1 MQLTTTLQPPEKPKS
16 AKRSLEE
23 PPMSRPSIRICP
35 ERLESLILAT
45 AAEDQAAFSELYEAT
60 RRKLFGV
67 ALVVL
72 RRRDLAEDVL
82 QEAYIRVWRN
92 AARFDPARGSAMTWM
107 ATIVRNLA
115 IDVKRSPAAIAT
127 EDAALMVIPFNGRS
141 ALDEVE
147 ASDNERRLRQA
158 IRTLDPMK
166 RKLVIAAYIQGQS
179 REQLA
184 ERFGAPVNTIKTWL
198 RRAVL
203 DMRAVLEAEA
213 GADEQ
218 RVA

>member
-1 MQLTTTLQPPEKPKS
+1 M
-16 AKRSLEE
+16 R
-23 PPMSRPSIRICP
+23 RPSIHTAICP
-35 ERLESLILAT
+35 DTLHRLIAAT
-45 AAEDQAAFSELYEAT
+45 ATQDQAAFAALYDMT

-67 ALVVL
+67 ALTVL

-92 AARFDPARGSAMTWM
+92 AARFDPARGSAITWM

-115 IDVKRSPAAIAT
+115 IDVRRSPAAAAT
-127 EDAALMVIPFNGRS
+127 DDTALMVIPFNGRS
-141 ALDEVE
+141 ALDQIE
-147 ASDNERRLRQA
+147 ANDDERRLHDA
-158 IRTLDPMK
+158 LAALDPMR
-166 RKLVIAAYIQGQS
+166 RKLVVAAYIQGQS

-184 ERFGAPVNTIKTWL
+184 QRFGAPVNTIKTWL

-203 DMRAVLEAEA
+203 DMRAVLEA
-213 GADEQ
+213 DSEQ

>member
-1 MQLTTTLQPPEKPKS
+1 
-16 AKRSLEE
+16 
-23 PPMSRPSIRICP
+23 MSRPSIPICP
-35 ERLESLILAT
+35 EKLESLLRGI
-45 AAEDQAAFSELYEAT
+45 AAQEQAAFAELYEAT
-60 RRKLFGV
+60 KRKLFGV
-67 ALVVL
+67 ALMVL
-72 RRRDLAEDVL
+72 RRRDVAEEVL
-82 QEAYIRVWRN
+82 QEAYIRIWRS

-115 IDVKRSPAAIAT
+115 IDVKRSPATTAT
-127 EDAALMVIPFNGRS
+127 DDTALLVIPFNGRS
-141 ALDEVE
+141 ALDELE

-158 IRTLDPMK
+158 IRRLDPIK

-203 DMRAVLEAEA
+203 DMRAALESEA
-213 GADEQ
+213 GADER

>member
-1 MQLTTTLQPPEKPKS
+1 M
-16 AKRSLEE
+16 R
-23 PPMSRPSIRICP
+23 RPSINTPVCP
-35 ERLESLILAT
+35 ETLARLIAAT
-45 AAEDQAAFSELYEAT
+45 ARQDEAAFAELYDMT

-67 ALVVL
+67 ALTVL

-82 QEAYIRVWRN
+82 QEAYIRVWRS
-92 AARFDPARGSAMTWM
+92 AARFDPARGTAITWM

-115 IDVKRSPAAIAT
+115 IDVKRSPAAAAT
-127 EDAALMVIPFNGRS
+127 DDTALMVIPFNGRS
-141 ALDEVE
+141 ALDQVE
-147 ASDNERRLRQA
+147 ASDDERRLHDA
-158 IRTLDPMK
+158 LKTLDPMR

-184 ERFGAPVNTIKTWL
+184 QRFGAPVNTIKTWL

-203 DMRAVLEAEA
+203 DMRAVLESD
-213 GADEQ
+213 GEQ

>member
-1 MQLTTTLQPPEKPKS
+1 M
-16 AKRSLEE
+16 R
-23 PPMSRPSIRICP
+23 RPSINTPLCP
-35 ERLESLILAT
+35 DTLARLMAAT
-45 AAEDQAAFSELYEAT
+45 AAEDQAAFAELYDLT

-67 ALVVL
+67 ALTVL

-92 AARFDPARGSAMTWM
+92 AARFDPARGTAITWM

-115 IDVKRSPAAIAT
+115 IDVKRSPAAAAT
-127 EDAALMVIPFNGRS
+127 DDAALMVIPFNGRN
-141 ALDEVE
+141 ALDQVE
-147 ASDNERRLRQA
+147 ASDDERRLRDA
-158 IRTLDPMK
+158 LGTLDPMR

-184 ERFGAPVNTIKTWL
+184 QRFGAPVNTIKTWL

-203 DMRAVLEAEA
+203 DMRAVLEAD
-213 GADEQ
+213 GEQ

>member
-1 MQLTTTLQPPEKPKS
+1 MLPPLEKPKS
-16 AKRSLEE
+16 ARES
-23 PPMSRPSIRICP
+23 PGGAAMSRPSIRTRIYP
-35 ERLESLILAT
+35 EKLENLILAT
-45 AAEDQAAFSELYEAT
+45 AAQDQAAFAELYEAT
-60 RRKLFGV
+60 KRKLFGV
-67 ALVVL
+67 ALMVL

-92 AARFDPARGSAMTWM
+92 AARFDPARGSAITWM

-115 IDVKRSPAAIAT
+115 IDVKRSPAAVAT
-127 EDAALMVIPFNGRS
+127 DDTALMVIPFNGRS
-141 ALDEVE
+141 ALDAIE

-158 IRTLDPMK
+158 IRTLDPIK

-213 GADEQ
+213 GAHER

>member
-1 MQLTTTLQPPEKPKS
+1 M
-16 AKRSLEE
+16 R
-23 PPMSRPSIRICP
+23 RPSTNTPICP
-35 ERLESLILAT
+35 DTLARLIAAT
-45 AAEDQAAFSELYEAT
+45 AREDEAAFGQLYDLT

-67 ALVVL
+67 ALTVL

-92 AARFDPARGSAMTWM
+92 AARFDPARGTAITWM

-115 IDVKRSPAAIAT
+115 IDVKRSPAAAAT
-127 EDAALMVIPFNGRS
+127 DDTALMVIPFNGRN
-141 ALDEVE
+141 ALDQVE
-147 ASDNERRLRQA
+147 ASDDERRLHDA
-158 IRTLDPMK
+158 LKTLDPMR

-184 ERFGAPVNTIKTWL
+184 QRFGAPVNTIKTWL

-203 DMRAVLEAEA
+203 DMRAVLEAD
-213 GADEQ
+213 GEQ

>member
-1 MQLTTTLQPPEKPKS
+1 M
-16 AKRSLEE
+16 R
-23 PPMSRPSIRICP
+23 RPSINTPVCP
-35 ERLESLILAT
+35 DTLIRLIAAT
-45 AAEDQAAFSELYEAT
+45 GTQDQAAFAALYDLT

-67 ALVVL
+67 ALIVL
-72 RRRDLAEDVL
+72 RRRDLAEDVV

-92 AARFDPARGSAMTWM
+92 AARFDPARGTAITWM

-115 IDVKRSPAAIAT
+115 IDVKRSPAAAAT
-127 EDAALMVIPFNGRS
+127 DDSALMVIPFNGRS
-141 ALDEVE
+141 ALDQVE
-147 ASDNERRLRQA
+147 ASDDERRLRDA
-158 IRTLDPMK
+158 LGTLDPMR

-184 ERFGAPVNTIKTWL
+184 QRFGAPVNTIKTWL

-203 DMRAVLEAEA
+203 DMRAVLEAD
-213 GADEQ
+213 GVQ

>member
-1 MQLTTTLQPPEKPKS
+1 M
-16 AKRSLEE
+16 R
-23 PPMSRPSIRICP
+23 RPSINTPVCP
-35 ERLESLILAT
+35 DTLARLIAAT
-45 AAEDQAAFSELYEAT
+45 AREDEAAFAELYDLT

-67 ALVVL
+67 ALTVL

-82 QEAYIRVWRN
+82 QEAYIRVWRS
-92 AARFDPARGSAMTWM
+92 AARFDPARGTAITWM

-115 IDVKRSPAAIAT
+115 IDVKRSPAAAAT
-127 EDAALMVIPFNGRS
+127 DDTALMVIPFNGRS
-141 ALDEVE
+141 ALDQVE
-147 ASDNERRLRQA
+147 ASDDERRLRCA
-158 IRTLDPMK
+158 LKTLDPMR

-184 ERFGAPVNTIKTWL
+184 QRFGAPVNTIKTWL

-203 DMRAVLEAEA
+203 DMRAVLD
-213 GADEQ
+213 ADGEQ

>member
-1 MQLTTTLQPPEKPKS
+1 MH
-16 AKRSLEE
+16 
-23 PPMSRPSIRICP
+23 ICP
-35 ERLESLILAT
+35 ERLDSLILAT
-45 AAEDQAAFSELYEAT
+45 AAEDRAAFSELYDAT

-82 QEAYIRVWRN
+82 QEAYIRIWRN

-115 IDVKRSPAAIAT
+115 IDVKRSPAAVAT
-127 EDAALMVIPFNGRS
+127 DDAALMVIPFNGRS
-141 ALDEVE
+141 ALEEVE

-166 RKLVIAAYIQGQS
+166 RKLIIAAYIQGQS

-203 DMRAVLEAEA
+203 DMRTVLEAEA
-213 GADEQ
+213 GADA
-218 RVA
+218 RRIA